1 MTVRRIQ
8 GATRP
13 AEVSFT
19 FDGAPQ
25 RAPAGEPLA
34 TALACA
40 GVLGLRRS
48 PAAGTPRG
56 AFCFMGSCQEC
67 LVLVDGVP
75 RQACLVPVRAGLD
88 VRPVWDAPVWDAS
101 A

>member
-1 MTVRRIQ
+1 MSPRRIP
-8 GATRP
+8 GLARP
-13 AEVSFT
+13 AAVSFT
-19 FDGAPQ
+19 FEGEALA
-25 RAPAGEPLA
+25 APAGEPLA

-40 GVLGLRRS
+40 GHAALRAS

-75 RQACLVPVRAGLD
+75 RQACLVPVRAGMA
-88 VRPVWDAPVWDAS
+88 VWRVAL
-101 A
+101 

>member
-1 MTVRRIQ
+1 MTSRRIP

-13 AEVSFT
+13 AEVAFT
-19 FDGAPQ
+19 YAGTPQ
-25 RAPAGEPLA
+25 RAPVGEALA

-75 RQACLVPVRAGLD
+75 RQACLVPVRPGLD
-88 VRPVWDAPVWDAS
+88 VQPVPDAMP
-101 A
+101 